1 MSIKLF
7 VEQLNADK
15 TMGYTTNQF
24 MMLENANKI
33 RITNIKNTKDIIGL
47 IFQAGRYV
55 AAVITDADNQLG
67 MMFIDL
73 KKDRQRALFAASQ
86 FNGEAKDLFL
96 KNFEAV
102 TKNYE
107 KNYDL
112 VELVEDK
119 SFPLDISAN

>member
-1 MSIKLF
+1 MSVKLF

-15 TMGYTTNQF
+15 SMGYTTNQL
-24 MMLENANKI
+24 MILENVNKI
-33 RITNIKNTKDIIGL
+33 RITNIKDTKNVVGL
-47 IFQAGRYV
+47 IFQAGRYI
-55 AAVITDADNQLG
+55 AAIITDKNSELG

-73 KKDRQRALFAASQ
+73 KKDRKKAFFAASQ

-102 TKNYE
+102 TKNYD

-112 VELVEDK
+112 VELIQNK
-119 SFPLDISAN
+119 SFPPDIIAN